1 MLVVF
6 GFNSGGLQPEVQRLT
21 AAGDAVETSSTPSLK
36 LRGLGKFCGL
46 KPEEILP

>member
-6 GFNSGGLQPEVQRLT
+6 GFNSGGLQPEVPRLT
-21 AAGDAVETSSTPSLK
+21 VETSSTPSLK